1 MTNRLPKGLRRRSGR
16 DGKINYYLKL
26 ADGARE
32 LRLYGELDCVLAQ
45 WRTHQIAGT
54 LQGADVVRISDLLEM
69 FEKCEIPIRKIVEG
83 VQCSYLIG
91 QVRALIA
98 FFKEHG
104 DPEFLSRVPPAGDY
118 LLWRGSSH
126 VYRAN
131 GEVRLLNHVFR
142 WARLHTSIPIGDS
155 PWEGTFPDEKL
166 REETLKEVGTA
177 MAFYRLELRADVN
190 LGALREHSKKQ
201 LKLDGRPDLA
211 EALRKLTANDV
222 QCALALAANAMAEG
236 GAPKMILGTRRTARL
251 QALRH
256 TTRSRWTHP
265 NHARSGWAKDKPDDG
280 QPPGAARFS
289 SIPGSDT

>member
-1 MTNRLPKGLRRRSGR
+1 MANRLPKGLRRRSGR
-16 DGKINYYLKL
+16 DGKVNYYLKL
-26 ADGARE
+26 ADGVRE
-32 LRLYGELDCVLAQ
+32 LRLYGDLDCVLAQ

-54 LQGADVVRISDLLEM
+54 LQGADVVHISDLLEM
-69 FEKCEIPIRKIVEG
+69 FEKCEIPVRRIVEG
-83 VQCSYLIG
+83 EQCSYLIG

-104 DPEFLSRVPPAGDY
+104 NPGLFSRVPPAGDY
-118 LLWRGSSH
+118 LLWRGASH

-142 WARLHTSIPIGDS
+142 WARLHTSIPIGES
-155 PWEGTFPDEKL
+155 PWEGASPDEKL

-190 LGALREHSKKQ
+190 LVALREHSIKQ

-211 EALRKLTANDV
+211 EALRKLTVNDV
-222 QCALALAANAMAEG
+222 QCALALAAKAMAEG
-236 GAPKMILGTRRTARL
+236 SAPKMILGTRRSARL
-251 QALRH
+251 HALRH
-256 TTRSRWTHP
+256 TTRSRSTHP
-265 NHARSGWAKDKPDDG
+265 NHDRSGWIKDKPDD
-280 QPPGAARFS
+280 QPPGAARFP